1 MAQKKISDEQI
12 AAALLERGTIK
23 QAAAACGIS
32 ERAIYDRMNTN
43 DFQSIY
49 KAAKAD
55 IIRAAVFNLNG
66 QLQAAVNTIAEIMAD
81 KTATP
86 GTRLQAAQMILT
98 HAHRAAQRLQE
109 DETAARIA
117 SSDYFNITF

>member
-1 MAQKKISDEQI
+1 MKKATDEQI
-12 AAALLERGTIK
+12 AAALLECGTIK

-55 IIRAAVFNLNG
+55 IIRAAVFNLNSR
-66 QLQAAVNTIAEIMAD
+66 LQAAVDTIAEIMAD
-81 KTATP
+81 KEARP
-86 GTRLQAAQMILT
+86 ATRLQAAQMILT
-98 HAHRAAQRLQE
+98 HAGRAAQRLQE

-117 SSDYFNITF
+117 RSDYFNITL